1 MELICTGR
9 GRDIMR
15 KLLSFFAA
23 TGLAV
28 TAAFSAAQASDDEII
43 VGFAI
48 AESGWMS
55 TYDGPP
61 SRSAFIAIDDI
72 NAKGGLLGKKI
83 TVVTSDTK
91 SDQTQG
97 ARAGAEVI
105 AKGAQFVV
113 VSCDYDMGGP
123 AATVANDAG
132 LVVFSLCA
140 SDAKMGAQGVGP
152 YAFTMSNSS
161 LTSGAVIAEWA
172 FTKKN
177 WRKAYLLLDS
187 SIEYDK
193 TICEG
198 FRVRWEK
205 LGGEVLG
212 YDNFKQDDPS
222 IASQITRLK
231 NVATEKGDP
240 DLIHLC
246 SYGGGAISAIRQI
259 RGAGLNMAISGGDS
273 MDGDYWTDGI
283 PGLNDHYTGTYASPF
298 GDDPR
303 QRVNEFFDRY
313 AEEYGERVCC
323 SFALSGYSV
332 IEAYGIAV
340 ERAGTFDSDA
350 VLAEYN
356 KFDGV
361 DLLVGPTKFS
371 PDLHINLERP
381 QAVLGIKD
389 GKGYFVDLIQLP
401 EPPPL
406 QLVFKGLGDQ

>member
-1 MELICTGR
+1 MLR
-9 GRDIMR
+9 LR
-15 KLLSFFAA
+15 LFAA
-23 TGLAV
+23 AAVMAMAAGLQ
-28 TAAFSAAQASDDEII
+28 SAKADGHEVI

-55 TYDGPP
+55 AYDGPP
-61 SRSAFIAIDDI
+61 SRSAFMAIDDI
-72 NAKGGLLGKKI
+72 NAKGGLLGKQIK
-83 TVVTSDTK
+83 VVTSDTK

-105 AKGAQFVV
+105 AQGAQFVV

-123 AATVANDAG
+123 AATVANNEG

-172 FTKKN
+172 YNSKN
-177 WRKAYLLLDS
+177 WRSAYLILDS

-205 LGGEVLG
+205 LGGKVLG
-212 YDNFKQDDPS
+212 YDNFKQDDAS

-231 NVATEKGDP
+231 NVAADEGDP

-246 SYGGGAISAIRQI
+246 SYGAGAISAIRQL

-273 MDGDYWTDGI
+273 MDGDYWTEGI
-283 PGLNDHYTGTYASPF
+283 PGLNDHFTGTYASPF

-303 QRVNEFFDRY
+303 QRVNDFFDRY
-313 AEEYGERVCC
+313 AEKYGERVCC

-361 DLLVGPTKFS
+361 ELLVGPTKFT

-406 QLVFKGLGDQ
+406 QLVFKGIGD

>member
-1 MELICTGR
+1 
-9 GRDIMR
+9 MR
-15 KLLSFFAA
+15 QLPLLAA
-23 TGLAV
+23 AAAMALGAV
-28 TAAFSAAQASDDEII
+28 SQTAKAGDHEVI

-61 SRSAFIAIDDI
+61 SRSAFMAIEDI
-72 NAKGGLLGKKI
+72 NAKGGILGKQI
-83 TVVTSDTK
+83 VFVTSDTK

-105 AKGAQFVV
+105 AQGAHFVV

-123 AATVANDAG
+123 AATVANNEG
-132 LVVFSLCA
+132 LVTFSLCA
-140 SDAKMGAQGVGP
+140 SDAKMGSQGIGP

-161 LTSGAVIAEWA
+161 LTSGAVVAEWA
-172 FTKKN
+172 YNKKN
-177 WRKAYLLLDS
+177 WRKAYLILDS

-205 LGGEVLG
+205 LGGKVLG
-212 YDNFKQDDPS
+212 YDNFKQDDAT

-231 NVATEKGDP
+231 NVAADKGDP

-246 SYGGGAISAIRQI
+246 SYGAGAISAIRQL
-259 RGAGLNMAISGGDS
+259 RGAGLDMAITGGDS

-303 QRVNEFFDRY
+303 QQINDFFDRY
-313 AEEYGERVCC
+313 AEKYGERVCC

-361 DLLVGPTKFS
+361 QLLVGPTKFS

-406 QLVFKGLGDQ
+406 QLVFKGIGAAE

>member
-1 MELICTGR
+1 
-9 GRDIMR
+9 MR
-15 KLLSFFAA
+15 KLLLLAA
-23 TGLAV
+23 
-28 TAAFSAAQASDDEII
+28 SAAMALGASLQTVAADDHEII

-48 AESGWMS
+48 AESGWMN

-61 SRSAFIAIDDI
+61 TRAALMAIEDI
-72 NAKGGLLGKKI
+72 NAKGGILGKQIKA
-83 TVVTSDTK
+83 VYSDTK

-105 AKGAQFVV
+105 AQGAQFVV

-123 AATVANDAG
+123 AATVANNEG

-172 FTKKN
+172 YSKKN
-177 WRKAYLLLDS
+177 WRSAYLILDS

-205 LGGEVLG
+205 LGGKVLG
-212 YDNFKQDDPS
+212 YDNFKQDDAS

-231 NVATEKGDP
+231 NVAADKGDP

-246 SYGGGAISAIRQI
+246 SYGGGAISAIRQL
-259 RGAGLNMAISGGDS
+259 RGAGLDMAISGGDS

-283 PGLNDHYTGTYASPF
+283 PGLNEHYTGTYASPF

-303 QRVNEFFDRY
+303 ESINEFFDRY
-313 AEEYGERVCC
+313 EETYGERVCC
-323 SFALSGYSV
+323 SFALTGYSV
-332 IEAYGIAV
+332 IQAYAIAV
-340 ERAGTFDSDA
+340 ERAGSFDSDA

-356 KFDGV
+356 KFDNV
-361 DLLVGPTKFS
+361 QLIVGPTTFT

-406 QLVFKGLGDQ
+406 QLVFKGIGKAE